1 MFIARILC
9 RHPNSGAAWFA
20 GAAASSALTADLA
33 GLTKAKMPEGRARAL
48 SGPER
53 DETSKEVRRRR
64 GTGFRFR
71 PPLRRRPTA
80 SVFTECCISATTGH
94 SLCGRW
100 DASLGTPELPQ
111 PCRSSAEI
119 ARRDAERDQFDP
131 IVENGNSTGSPS
143 MVQLGNYA
151 SCDRLL
157 ARG

>member
-1 MFIARILC
+1 MFIAPILC
-9 RHPNSGAAWFA
+9 RYPNSGAAWLA
-20 GAAASSALTADLA
+20 GAAASLALTADLA

-119 ARRDAERDQFDP
+119 ARRDADIASAINSIRLWKTG
-131 IVENGNSTGSPS
+131 IVQARRQWCSLAITLHATG
-143 MVQLGNYA
+143 Y
-151 SCDRLL
+151 
-157 ARG
+157 

>member
-1 MFIARILC
+1 MFIAPILC
-9 RHPNSGAAWFA
+9 RYPNSGAAWFA

-64 GTGFRFR
+64 GPGFRFR

-119 ARRDAERDQFDP
+119 ARRDAD
-131 IVENGNSTGSPS
+131 IASAINSIRLWKTGIIQARRQWCS
-143 MVQLGNYA
+143 LA
-151 SCDRLL
+151 ITLH
-157 ARG
+157 ARGN